1 VALACLLTAPAAS
14 AATQRFS
21 GRRAAHGT
29 YAFAVAP
36 LAGSRVTSAQL
47 VRGRTRQRFPARAI
61 SAAVRRGVLR
71 VHPRGGLRR
80 CAHVRCRI
88 VLRVHVADTVRQG
101 ASGPAT
107 SPPTVVAPGPCGF
120 GSFGVGAW
128 PGACWRPYSDSSP
141 FNRELPPSVPVAA
154 NSSRVVARLMG
165 WGNATVTNRLQTRGS
180 DTTTDYEHPYYFS
193 TPSDPLF
200 TIHCVANYG
209 GACADE
215 GLQVRIPDAAKPAN
229 GPDGHMAVIDQA
241 SGWEYDFW
249 QVKSKPQGGGRLDIS
264 WGGRT
269 RIGTNDASG
278 LSGGGTASGFGLLGG
293 VIRGPELAAG
303 DIPHALFMVVKCDS
317 GQIVQPAD
325 GHGQAC
331 SAIGEQDADA
341 PAMGQRFQLAM
352 SDAQIDALGAAPAQR
367 AVLRA
372 MAHYGMLVGD
382 TGGDPWDLEFESDN
396 TYTSFGATPQVR
408 AAFEGYGARRYTD
421 GLYSSLNLAM
431 PQVDWARYL
440 RVVDPCF
447 DAHTC

>member
-1 VALACLLTAPAAS
+1 MALACLVAASGAS
-14 AATQRFS
+14 AATQRFH
-21 GRRAAHGT
+21 GRKGAHGT
-29 YAFAVAP
+29 YAFRVAK
-36 LAGSRVTSAQL
+36 LSGARVATAQL
-47 VRGRTRQRFPARAI
+47 RRGHARQ
-61 SAAVRRGVLR
+61 AVRARTVAAAARRRVLRVRPRGVLR
-71 VHPRGGLRR
+71 RCRR
-80 CAHVRCRI
+80 IRCRI
-88 VLRVHVADTVRQG
+88 VLRVNLADPVRPSATQ
-101 ASGPAT
+101 PAAT
-107 SPPTVVAPGPCGF
+107 PAAGVVAGACGF

-141 FNRELPPSVPVAA
+141 FNRELPADVPVAA

-165 WGNATVTNRLQTRGS
+165 WGHATVTDRLQTRGS

-200 TIHCVANYG
+200 TIHCVAAYG
-209 GACADE
+209 GTCADE
-215 GLQVRIPDAAKPAN
+215 GLQVRIPDAARPAN
-229 GPDGHMAVIDQA
+229 GPDAHMAVIDQA

-269 RIGTNDASG
+269 RIGTPDATG

-325 GHGQAC
+325 GYGQAC
-331 SAIGEQDADA
+331 SAIGEPDADA

-396 TYTSFGATPQVR
+396 TYTSFGATPLVR